1 MQEHHIAVTRTARYI
16 TLGDPTGTVSQIWF
30 ACHGYGQL
38 ASKFAADLAA
48 IDDGTRLVV
57 VPEAL
62 SRFYLD
68 QASGRHGITSKVGAS
83 WMTRED
89 RLTEIDDQVSYLDAL
104 YAQAMAGRA
113 RDSVEVI
120 ALGFSQGVATVSR
133 WLARGAARA
142 DRIVLWGGTL
152 PAELLAHDA
161 RGAWQNTP
169 ISFVCGTRDEFVSES
184 ALADYRQ
191 QLESHHVPFEILTFD
206 GGHRLDDATL
216 RRLADS
222 TTRMAAATSSH
233 RPPAATQ
240 PTSLSETAT

>member
-1 MQEHHIAVTRTARYI
+1 MQEHHITVPRTARYV
-16 TLGDPTGTVSQIWF
+16 TLGDPSGPVSQIWF

-38 ASKFAADLAA
+38 ASKLAADLTA
-48 IDDGTRLVV
+48 IDDGTRLIV

-68 QASGRHGITSKVGAS
+68 QASGRHGATSKVGAS

-89 RLTEIDDQVSYLDAL
+89 RLAEIEDQISYLDAL
-104 YAQAMAGRA
+104 YAHIMSGHA

-120 ALGFSQGVATVSR
+120 VLGFSQGVATASR
-133 WLARGAARA
+133 WLARGDVRA
-142 DRIVLWGGTL
+142 DRIVLWGSML
-152 PAELLAHDA
+152 PVELLSHDA
-161 RGAWQNTP
+161 RGAWRNTP
-169 ISFVCGTRDEFVSES
+169 LTFVCGTRDQFVTE
-184 ALADYRQ
+184 AVLADYRQ

-222 TTRMAAATSSH
+222 TTRLSAATSSQH
-233 RPPAATQ
+233 APPTQ
-240 PTSLSETAT
+240 SETAT